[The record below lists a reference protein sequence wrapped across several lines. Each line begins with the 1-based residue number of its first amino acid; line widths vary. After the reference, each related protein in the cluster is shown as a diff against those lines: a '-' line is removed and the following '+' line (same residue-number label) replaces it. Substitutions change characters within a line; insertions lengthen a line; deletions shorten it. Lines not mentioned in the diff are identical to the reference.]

1 MPSGPITEA
10 PALLERIL
18 EVAERVPAILA
29 MLPMPMLETV
39 LMVFASAFFAC
50 LLGFPLGVFLQVA
63 SPTGFAPLQR
73 PKRLACA
80 PPPRAAGFRPFLR
93 EASLYFLRSLLP
105 GFLRMLW
112 FRFLQTLYGAAS
124 QLVNLFRSIPF
135 IILMILLIPL
145 TRAIVGTSIGP
156 VAAVVPLSIA
166 AAPFV
171 ARVTEAALGE
181 VDAGVITA
189 AKAMG
194 STRLQIV
201 RKVLIREAMPALV
214 SGLALTIINLIAYS
228 AMAGAI
234 GGRGLGDLAIRYG
247 LHRFELDVMIGTV
260 IAILVLVQVVQL
272 AGTLIS
278 RRLLSKR

>member
-1 MPSGPITEA
+1 MYSDGVA
-10 PALLERIL
+10 G
-18 EVAERVPAILA
+18 VAERARAIAERALEILAIL
-29 MLPMPMLETV
+29 PTPTLETV
-39 LMVFASAFFAC
+39 FMVLVSAFFAC
-50 LLGFPLGVFLQVA
+50 LLGFPIGVFLQVA
-63 SPTGFAPLQR
+63 SPSGCAPLRAPER
-73 PKRLACA
+73 PDAAPSAGETRLRFFFRA
-80 PPPRAAGFRPFLR
+80 PLPHFLR
-93 EASLYFLRSLLP
+93 TLLFHFLRA
-105 GFLRMLW
+105 LRA
-112 FRFLQTLYGAAS
+112 AAS

-156 VAAVVPLSIA
+156 VAAIVPLSLA

-171 ARVTEAALGE
+171 ARVTEAALSE

-201 RKVLIREAMPALV
+201 RKALVPEAMPALV

-234 GGRGLGDLAIRYG
+234 GGRGLGDLAVRYG
-247 LHRFELDVMIGTV
+247 AHRFEFDVMIGTV
-260 IAILVLVQVVQL
+260 VAILILVQAVQF
-272 AGTLIS
+272 AGTFVS